1 MKYVTGQNELLRVI
15 ELPDD
20 ARPITADDEL
30 VLAAREGERL
40 ARENE
45 YKQRAAAAA
54 ERLAKETRIGELKRM
69 LNKTDYQAIKF
80 AEGEM
85 PTEEYASVK
94 ARRAAWR
101 AEINELQETLNHMT
115 E

>member
-85 PTEEYASVK
+85 PAEEYASVK

-101 AEINELQETLNHMT
+101 AEINEIEGQLIGGA
-115 E
+115 

>member
-1 MKYVTGQNELLRVI
+1 MKFVTGQNDLLRVI

-30 VLAAREGERL
+30 VLAAREDERL
-40 ARENE
+40 ARENA
-45 YKQRAAAAA
+45 YKQRVAAAA
-54 ERLAKETRIGELKRM
+54 ERLAMETRIGELKRM

-85 PTEEYASVK
+85 SAAEYASVK
-94 ARRAAWR
+94 AQRAAWR
-101 AEINELQETLNHMT
+101 AEINEIEEALCNLS
-115 E
+115 